1 MLKQNR
7 TISTSRIQNGI
18 SICTTL
24 IFLTVITLIISIVDS
39 LLKIGVTQYS
49 NPFLITIIVSIII
62 IQALI
67 WMIRNKGYKGI
78 KYAFTHYS
86 TVLSLR
92 KAFLDSKYYNIMFRL
107 NKKIAQLPRIKINFE
122 KGLSI
127 GKLYIENI
135 HMEKDLSKSNIS
147 IALKNYV
154 VERRYLSRNE
164 KFYIFEIYD
173 YNINRQ
179 FSFHN
184 LNDFKQQTLQVDDS
198 YQLFV
203 DKHTNIPIHSSLFVG
218 QTGSGKTYA
227 LYSLILQMILKKETY
242 KLYFADPK
250 DSSLSV
256 IGEAVDSNHS
266 ASSFDSIIKLLQ
278 DFSNLMNQY
287 KPEIKEK
294 LITKL
299 DASYSDFGYP
309 AHVFIFDEFASFQTE
324 LQAKEKKKRDE
335 VMTLISSIILEGRQ
349 LGFFIWFVMQKS
361 DSHLIPTYIRE
372 NIPVKFVLGNS
383 EKQTY
388 VTAFGPDIDV
398 REVDFQLG
406 EGLFVCPLIANQPK
420 ICHFSYLDFNILNAV
435 EDLNE

>member
-1 MLKQNR
+1 MSRQSKK
-7 TISTSRIQNGI
+7 ISTSRIQNGI
-18 SICTTL
+18 YLYTTL
-24 IFLTVITLIISIVDS
+24 IFLIVITLIILVVDN
-39 LLKIGVTQYS
+39 LFEIGVTKYS
-49 NPFLITIIVSIII
+49 TPYFITAIASIII
-62 IQALI
+62 IQALT

-78 KYAFTHYS
+78 KHALVHYS
-86 TVLSLR
+86 IVLNLR
-92 KAFLDSKYYNIMFRL
+92 RAFLDSNYYNIRFRL
-107 NKKIAQLPRIKINFE
+107 NKKIARIPKMKIEFD
-122 KGLSI
+122 KGLYT

-135 HMEKDLSKSNIS
+135 HMDKDLSKSNIS

-154 VERRYLSRNE
+154 VERSYLSRNE

-203 DKHTNIPIHSSLFVG
+203 DKHTNISIHSSLFVG

-256 IGEAVDSNHS
+256 IGETIDSNHS
-266 ASSFDSIIKLLQ
+266 ASNFDSIIKLLQ

-287 KPEIKEK
+287 KPELKEK
-294 LITKL
+294 LNTKL

-309 AHVFIFDEFASFQTE
+309 AHVFIFDEFASFQTK
-324 LQAKEKKKRDE
+324 LQAMEKKKRDE
-335 VMTLISSIILEGRQ
+335 VMKLIASVILEGRQ

-388 VTAFGPDIDV
+388 VTAFGPDINV
-398 REVDFQLG
+398 KEVDFQLG
-406 EGLFVCPLIANQPK
+406 EGLFICPLIANQPK

-435 EDLNE
+435 EDLND

>member
-92 KAFLDSKYYNIMFRL
+92 KAFLDSKYYNIRFRL

>member
-18 SICTTL
+18 YVCTTL
-24 IFLTVITLIISIVDS
+24 IFLTVITLFISIADS
-39 LLKIGVTQYS
+39 LLKVGVTQYS

-67 WMIRNKGYKGI
+67 WMIRNKGYRGI

-92 KAFLDSKYYNIMFRL
+92 KAFLDSKYYNIRFRL
-107 NKKIAQLPRIKINFE
+107 NKKIAQLPKIKIEFE
-122 KGLSI
+122 KGLSV

-135 HMEKDLSKSNIS
+135 HMDKDLSKSNIS

-203 DKHTNIPIHSSLFVG
+203 DKHTNITIHSSLFVG

-256 IGEAVDSNHS
+256 IGETIDSNQS
-266 ASSFDSIIKLLQ
+266 ASYFDGIVKLLQ
-278 DFSNLMNQY
+278 YFSNLMNQY

-299 DASYSDFGYP
+299 DANYSDFGYP
-309 AHVFIFDEFASFQTE
+309 AHIFIFDEFASFQTE
-324 LQAKEKKKRDE
+324 LQAMEKKKRDE

-372 NIPVKFVLGNS
+372 NVPVKFVLGNS

-388 VTAFGPDIDV
+388 VTAFGPSI
-398 REVDFQLG
+398 EIKEKDFQLG
-406 EGLFVCPLIANQPK
+406 EGLFVCPFIANQPK
-420 ICHFSYLDFNILNAV
+420 ICHFSYLDFNILNTV
-435 EDLNE
+435 KDLSE